1 MSKQPNS
8 LSKPRFSL
16 SQTRSSKSKSSKS
29 NKLSFSLSL
38 KRLRLP
44 HYRLRSSFVGQSLSR
59 KLHRFSSRP
68 ISSALKHPYL
78 NQMSLSNKEKLIS
91 IKKDKRLI
99 KERLIKI
106 KKFELLTKAETFFF
120 AHVCDKDLLEIAD

>member
-99 KERLIKI
+99 KERLICQEDVFPFGDYFSDENFKI
-106 KKFELLTKAETFFF
+106 ML
-120 AHVCDKDLLEIAD
+120 DKVLIYN